1 MRLFSPGLI
10 AEGCVSFTRLRG
22 VPVHGKIVVQT
33 GDIVEA
39 NSIIGFFNPH
49 GNTTTHNLARDLD
62 VSPFDVHD
70 VMLKREGD
78 VVFKGEVI
86 ARVRGLFSRG
96 EYVAPEEGIIER
108 VSRYTG
114 WVTIRGL
121 PMPIY
126 AGYPG
131 VVERVVPEAGVYLRS
146 QGALIQGIFGIGG
159 SVSGPLEMLP
169 FHLQTLDTV
178 DAHPQHEGAIVVGGA
193 KVTLGFLQ
201 RAARL
206 GVKGVITGGIDKQDL
221 DAFLGYPIGV
231 AVTGLEPTL
240 TVMVTEGFGTLPMR
254 RSIIDILKPL
264 AHRVSFANGATQ
276 VRAGVIRP
284 ELFVPIDN
292 PPIAPPL
299 QYKVELELGA
309 DVRITRAPYFGLAGK
324 VVSLPEL
331 SRLPTEATVLAVQ
344 VKLSTGEIKTVPV
357 ANLEPLQGGD

>member
-10 AEGCVSFTRLRG
+10 TEGCVSFSRLRS

-33 GDIVEA
+33 GEMVAADSVV
-39 NSIIGFFNPH
+39 GFFNPH

-70 VMLKREGD
+70 VMLKREGE

-96 EYVAPEEGIIER
+96 EYVAPEEGVIER

-131 VVERVVPEAGVYLRS
+131 IVERIATESGVYLRS
-146 QGALIQGIFGIGG
+146 QGALVQGIFGIGG
-159 SVSGPLEMLP
+159 CVSGPLEILP
-169 FHLQTLDTV
+169 EYLHNLDTGDV
-178 DAHPQHEGAIVVGGA
+178 YPQHEGAILVGGA
-193 KVTLGFLQ
+193 RATLGFLQ

-206 GVKGVITGGIDKQDL
+206 GVKGVITGGVDKKDL
-221 DAFLGYPIGV
+221 DTFLGYSIGV

-240 TVMVTEGFGTLPMR
+240 TVIVTEGFGSLPIR
-254 RSIIDILKPL
+254 RPILDILKPL
-264 AHRVSFANGATQ
+264 SHQVAFANGATQ

-284 ELFVPIDN
+284 ELFVPTGN
-292 PPIAPPL
+292 PPVAPPL
-299 QYKVELELGA
+299 QHRLELELGA
-309 DVRITRAPYFGLAGK
+309 DVGITRAPYFGMVGQ
-324 VVSLPEL
+324 VVSKPEL
-331 SRLPTEATVLAVQ
+331 LRLPTEATVLAVH
-344 VKLSTGEIKTVPV
+344 VKLSTGEIKVVPV
-357 ANLEPLQGGD
+357 ANLEPLQGGG